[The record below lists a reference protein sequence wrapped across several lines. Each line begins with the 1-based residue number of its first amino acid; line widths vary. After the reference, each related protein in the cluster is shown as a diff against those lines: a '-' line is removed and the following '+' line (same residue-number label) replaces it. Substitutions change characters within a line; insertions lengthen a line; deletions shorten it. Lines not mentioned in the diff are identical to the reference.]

1 MLTHR
6 RVHHHGPLVS
16 ALVLQLFA
24 RLACGP
30 HNHGLRSTVS
40 VSFRAPWW
48 GRDRGFPHG
57 YGCSVGAQPLAF
69 HQQCCG
75 SHCCHDSGGSERYVA
90 LCARSWWIVVFGG
103 GLRHSAAH
111 REPFL
116 PPLPPNVVE
125 IYLATRGRRPPG
137 PHEARAV
144 AAWAFCGL
152 CRLAYTLP
160 SLETRET
167 AAQAFCA
174 LCLGAYSSPSLEAR
188 ETAAQAFCSLGRGA
202 YSPPLPSRDAI
213 DGGAGIPRHVPWS
226 VLPPRPS
233 RGVIDGGAGVLWPG
247 ARGVLPPSLSGCGR
261 WRRRRSAAWS
271 VGRTI
276 PRPSWGPG
284 DGGAGDVRPEP
295 RGVLPPFPLAVQSTA
310 AQAICSL
317 NRGRT
322 PPLTF
327 IGCGRWRRGFYSR
340 GRGAYSPP
348 FPSGCGRRWRGQSA
362 ACRPNPSRPGRCS
375 TPSLGSG
382 RARGDVRDEE

>member
-1 MLTHR
+1 MKLLHAHSPSRSPPWSSRLRPRPPTLC
-6 RVHHHGPLVS
+6 V
-16 ALVLQLFA
+16 A
-24 RLACGP
+24 RLWTTRPRLALDCFSVLSRAVVGTRP
-30 HNHGLRSTVS
+30 RVPARLRLQRRRPTP
-40 VSFRAPWW
+40 RLPPAMLRITWLP
-48 GRDRGFPHG
+48 
-57 YGCSVGAQPLAF
+57 
-69 HQQCCG
+69 QQRCVR
-75 SHCCHDSGGSERYVA
+75 EVRRA
-90 LCARSWWIVVFGG
+90 LCTLLVDCCFWGG
-103 GLRHSAAH
+103 GLRHSDAH

-116 PPLPPNVVE
+116 PPLPPDVVD

-226 VLPPRPS
+226 VFPPRPS

-348 FPSGCGRRWRGQSA
+348 FPSGCG
-362 ACRPNPSRPGRCS
+362 
-375 TPSLGSG
+375 
-382 RARGDVRDEE
+382 

>member
-1 MLTHR
+1 M
-6 RVHHHGPLVS
+6 
-16 ALVLQLFA
+16 VLSSPPSSSNSLRGSPVDHTTTACARLFQCPFA
-24 RLACGP
+24 RRGGDETEGSRTATAAASAPNPSPSTSNAADHIVATTAVRPRGTSRSVHAP
-30 HNHGLRSTVS
+30 GGLL
-40 VSFRAPWW
+40 F
-48 GRDRGFPHG
+48 
-57 YGCSVGAQPLAF
+57 L
-69 HQQCCG
+69 
-75 SHCCHDSGGSERYVA
+75 
-90 LCARSWWIVVFGG
+90 GG